1 MLKKFTV
8 RNFKNFRS
16 KKMIL
21 DFSSENQYD
30 FNHEVYNSEDHCVNK
45 AVIYGKNGSGKSN
58 LGLALFDITTHLT
71 DNSIIRNKYSNYT
84 NLDLKSDIAVF
95 EYDFVFNGIPVVY
108 TYSKKGLE
116 DLTKENLSVNGK
128 EVIVYDFALNKGKVD
143 LKGAENLN
151 LVNSHSQISR
161 VKYVAS
167 NAILDRNDVIN
178 QTFSSF
184 INFVNRMLLFYSL
197 EENNYQG
204 FTTGSESI
212 AEGIINS
219 GHLKDFE
226 RFLNK
231 MGIHYHLTQK
241 EIDGTRQ
248 IFCRF
253 KNGEGNFYSVASS
266 GTKSLALFY
275 YWYTKMENASFVF
288 IDEFD
293 AFYHYRLAENIVILL
308 KSLANQQVILTT
320 HNTDL
325 LSNAL
330 LRPDCYY
337 ILNDNQ
343 VRPISNLTNK
353 DLRQAHNLQKMYKAG
368 AFDEQK

>member
-1 MLKKFTV
+1 M
-8 RNFKNFRS
+8 
-16 KKMIL
+16 
-21 DFSSENQYD
+21 DFSSENQYG
-30 FNHEVYNSEDHCVNK
+30 FNHEVYNSEDHCINK
-45 AVIYGKNGSGKSN
+45 AIVYGKNGSGKSN

-71 DNSIIRNKYSNYT
+71 DNAIIRDKYGNYT
-84 NLDLKSDIAVF
+84 NMDLKSDVATF
-95 EYDFVFNGIPVVY
+95 EYDFVFDGIPVVY

-116 DLTKENLSVNGK
+116 NLTKESLSVNGK
-128 EVIVYDFALNKGKVD
+128 DVIFYDFARNKGAVN
-143 LKGAENLN
+143 LKGADNLN

-178 QTFSSF
+178 QAFTSF
-184 INFVNRMLLFYSL
+184 MSFVNRMLLFYSL
-197 EENNYQG
+197 EGNAYQG

-219 GHLKDFE
+219 GHLKEFE
-226 RFLNK
+226 KFLNT
-231 MGIHYHLTQK
+231 MGIHYHLIQK
-241 EIDGTRQ
+241 EIDGSKQ

-253 KNGEGNFYSVASS
+253 KNGEGNFYSLASS

-275 YWYTKMENASFVF
+275 YWYTRMEESSLVF

-293 AFYHYRLAENIVILL
+293 AFYHFELAENIVTLL
-308 KSLANQQVILTT
+308 KNLTNQQVILTT

-325 LSNAL
+325 MSNDL

-337 ILNDNQ
+337 ILSDNHIG
-343 VRPISNLTNK
+343 PISELTDK

-368 AFDEQK
+368 AFDEQ